1 MKSRYKIN
9 FFVALI
15 IATLSGCQKL
25 VEGINDNPNQ
35 LTPNAV
41 DAGLFLNGAEL
52 SNIAIQLGPLS
63 RMAAYYSGQLVGVEQ
78 IEKERYNYNVTNSD
92 FSWDGYQSVITPLR
106 EIRRR
111 TTNNPLYQGIS
122 KVLEAQL
129 IGTYASLF
137 GDIPFSEAVSNI
149 EDPKFDDQRAVFDN
163 LQLLLDGAVT
173 DLNNATGSAI
183 LQDFIFS
190 GNRTKWL
197 QSAWTLKARYYM
209 NTKQY
214 DLAYGAAQKGIS
226 TFANN
231 MVFKPL
237 STTTDNTTKNK
248 LFIVLTGGPN
258 MGTENSYMIK
268 LLDPASGIS
277 RNNAKTNENAR
288 LKYYKINRLSAAA
301 NLGVA
306 NSLEPQPIITYQEN
320 LLILA
325 EAGAR
330 TQGMTVGLGYLNTL
344 RSFLASGAFLN
355 SNFTSEAR
363 KYDAYTLADF
373 DPGGMENMDGITPA
387 RALLREIVQER
398 YISGFTTFMPFDD
411 ARRLKK
417 TDSDIAVPFPLNT
430 TTATQY
436 VQRFIYPETEILSNS
451 QAPPEPGLYS
461 PTKVNQ

>member
-1 MKSRYKIN
+1 MKRTHKIYLITA
-9 FFVALI
+9 FI
-15 IATLSGCQKL
+15 IATQPGCQKMVKGL
-25 VEGINDNPNQ
+25 NDNPNQ
-35 LTPNAV
+35 LTPGAV

-52 SNIAIQLGPLS
+52 STIAILLGPMS
-63 RMAAYYSGQLVGVEQ
+63 RMAGYYSGQLVGVEQ
-78 IEKERYNYNVTNSD
+78 IEKERYLYNVTNSD

-111 TTNNPLYQGIS
+111 TTNNTLYQGIS

-137 GDIPFSEAVSNI
+137 GNIPFSEAVSDI

-163 LQLLLDGAVT
+163 LQTLLDEAVT
-173 DLNNATGSAI
+173 DLNNATASAV

-190 GNRTKWL
+190 GNRIKWL

-209 NTKQY
+209 HTKQY
-214 DLAYGAAQKGIS
+214 DLAYTAAQKGIS
-226 TFANN
+226 AYANN
-231 MVFKPL
+231 MMFKPL
-237 STTTDNTTKNK
+237 STTTDNSTKNK
-248 LFIVLTGGPN
+248 LFIVLAGGPN

-268 LLDPASGIS
+268 LLDIASGIS

-288 LKYYKINRLSAAA
+288 LKYYRINRTSAAA

-306 NSLEPQPIITYQEN
+306 NSLEAQPMITYQEN

-330 TQGMTVGLGYLNTL
+330 TQSMTVGLGHLNTL
-344 RSFLASGAFLN
+344 RTFLASGAFLN
-355 SNFTSEAR
+355 PSFTAEAR

-373 DPGGMENMDGITPA
+373 DPGGMENMDGITPS
-387 RALLREIVQER
+387 RALLREIIQER

-417 TDSDIAVPFPLNT
+417 NDSDIAVPFPLNT
-430 TTATQY
+430 TTASLH
-436 VQRFIYPETEILSNS
+436 VQRFIYPEAEMLSNS
-451 QAPPEPGLYS
+451 QAPPEPGLYTV
-461 PTKVNQ
+461 TKVNQ

>member
-1 MKSRYKIN
+1 MKLLYNKY
-9 FFVALI
+9 FLAAFAVTL
-15 IATLSGCQKL
+15 LSGCQKL
-25 VEGINDNPNQ
+25 VEGRNENPNQ
-35 LTPNAV
+35 LSLDAI

-63 RMAAYYSGQLVGVEQ
+63 RMAGYYSGQLVGVEQ
-78 IEKERYNYNVTNSD
+78 IEKERYNYNVSNTD

-111 TTNNPLYQGIS
+111 TTTNPFYRGIT
-122 KVLEAQL
+122 KVLEAHL

-137 GDIPFSEAVSNI
+137 GDIPFSEAVTDI
-149 EDPKFDDQRAVFDN
+149 DDPKFDDQKKVFDD
-163 LQLLLDGAVT
+163 LQKLLEEAVT
-173 DLNNATGSAI
+173 DLGNAAGYTI

-209 NTKQY
+209 HTKEY
-214 DLAYGAAQKGIS
+214 DKAYTAAQNGIS
-226 TFANN
+226 ALANN
-231 MVFKPL
+231 MMFKPL
-237 STTTDNTTKNK
+237 TTSADNSTKNK
-248 LFIVLTGGPN
+248 LYIVLAGAPN

-268 LLDPASGIS
+268 LLDAASGIS

-288 LKYYKINRLSAAA
+288 LKYYKINRTSAAA

-306 NSLEPQPIITYQEN
+306 NLNEPQPMITYQEN

-330 TQGMTVGLGYLNTL
+330 TQGFTVGLGHLNAYRTFL
-344 RSFLASGAFLN
+344 RTGAFLN
-355 SNFTSEAR
+355 SNFASETR
-363 KYDAYTLADF
+363 QYDNYVAADF
-373 DPGGMENMDGITPA
+373 DALGMENMDGIDPT

-430 TTATQY
+430 PTATQHI
-436 VQRFIYPETEILSNS
+436 QRFLYPQAEVLTNS
-451 QAPPEPGLYS
+451 QAPAEPGLYS
-461 PTKVNQ
+461 VTKVNQ

>member
-1 MKSRYKIN
+1 MKSLYKKYFIAA
-9 FFVALI
+9 FLVVA
-15 IATLSGCQKL
+15 LSGCQKL
-25 VEGINDNPNQ
+25 VEGVNDNPNQ
-35 LTPNAV
+35 LTPDAIN
-41 DAGLFLNGAEL
+41 AGLFLNGAEL

-63 RMAAYYSGQLVGVEQ
+63 RMAGCYSGQLVGVEQ

-106 EIRRR
+106 EIRKR
-111 TTNNPLYQGIS
+111 TTSNPLYQGIT

-137 GDIPFSEAVSNI
+137 GDIPFSEAVSDI

-163 LQLLLDGAVT
+163 LQTLLDEAAT

-190 GNRTKWL
+190 SNRTKWL

-209 NTKQY
+209 HTKQY
-214 DLAYGAAQKGIS
+214 DLAYTAAQKGIS
-226 TFANN
+226 SYANN

-237 STTTDNTTKNK
+237 STTTDNSTKNK
-248 LFIVLTGGPN
+248 LFIVLAGAPN

-268 LLDPASGIS
+268 LLDVASGIS
-277 RNNAKTNENAR
+277 RNNVKTNENAR
-288 LKYYKINRLSAAA
+288 LKYYKINRTNAAA
-301 NLGVA
+301 NLGIA
-306 NSLEPQPIITYQEN
+306 NSLEPQPMITYQEN

-325 EAGAR
+325 EAGTR
-330 TQGMTVGLGYLNTL
+330 TQSLAVGLGHLNTL
-344 RSFLASGAFLN
+344 RAFLRTGSFLNA
-355 SNFTSEAR
+355 NFTSEIR
-363 KYDAYTLADF
+363 KYDDYVPADF
-373 DPGGMENMDGITPA
+373 DPIGIENMDRIDPT

-417 TDSDIAVPFPLNT
+417 SDSDIAVPFPLNT
-430 TTATQY
+430 ATATQH
-436 VQRFIYPETEILSNS
+436 VQRFIYPEAEILSNS
-451 QAPPEPGLYS
+451 QAPPEPGLYAV
-461 PTKVNQ
+461 TKINQ